1 MRPFVRS
8 TIAQSIYRARQE
20 EQAGRSTNHGRGSFH
35 EPTLR
40 SEVGHGWQQLPN
52 EMRNLDRVANGM
64 GDHRQR

>member
-40 SEVGHGWQQLPN
+40 SEVGHGWQQLRGQQSERDEEP
-52 EMRNLDRVANGM
+52 
-64 GDHRQR
+64 